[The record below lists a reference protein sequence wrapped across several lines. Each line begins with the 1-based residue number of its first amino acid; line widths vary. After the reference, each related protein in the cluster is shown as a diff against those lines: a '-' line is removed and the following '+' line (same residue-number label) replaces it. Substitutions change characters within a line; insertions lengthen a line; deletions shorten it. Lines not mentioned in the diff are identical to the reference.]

1 MKDKGRELRDEASD
15 LRGAGKL
22 VEAGNL
28 YSAAAHAYAA
38 TVTEHYFPNPDST
51 VHAVGELLKAT
62 TCYRVAGKE
71 YRTQNRCD
79 LGTLL
84 AEDYAE
90 FCSKQ
95 DFETNSFANLRR
107 GAWPEFIGDL
117 RTIAKRDDA
126 DDAYEEAKAIYES
139 AGYWEFVLR
148 EQEHSRLASFFRLLR
163 EGLGHDIPRDAP
175 EVHGMDMTF
184 TDWLEYKRE
193 RLPDLLDQLEAQ
205 GEWPVER

>member
-1 MKDKGRELRDEASD
+1 MKDRARELRDEARD
-15 LRGAGKL
+15 LRKSCKL
-22 VEAGNL
+22 KEAGRF
-28 YSAAAHAYAA
+28 YSAASHAYAA
-38 TVTEHYFPNPDST
+38 TVTEHSFPNPDSS
-51 VHAVGELLKAT
+51 VYAVAELLNAT
-62 TCYRVAGKE
+62 TCFRVAGE
-71 YRTQNRCD
+71 EFLTQNRCD
-79 LGTLL
+79 LGTLM

-90 FCSKQ
+90 FSRRQ

-117 RTIAKRDDA
+117 RTIAKRDNA
-126 DDAYEEAKAIYES
+126 DEAYEDAKDIYES

-148 EQEHSRLASFFRLLR
+148 EGAHSRLASFLRSVR

-193 RLPDLLDQLEAQ
+193 RLPGMLDELEAQ
-205 GEWPVER
+205 GEWPVDP